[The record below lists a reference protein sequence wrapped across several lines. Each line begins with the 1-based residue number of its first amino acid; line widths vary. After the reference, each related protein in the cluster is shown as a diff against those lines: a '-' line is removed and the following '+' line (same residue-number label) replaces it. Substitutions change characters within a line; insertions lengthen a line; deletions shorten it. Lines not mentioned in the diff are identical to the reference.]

1 MPLKII
7 LRGGQKDSM
16 FRRHGK
22 QCLLEKHNCCRLQF
36 SVTAIDGSKSAL
48 HADNTIVLD
57 RELSLVNEQYL

>member
-1 MPLKII
+1 
-7 LRGGQKDSM
+7 M